1 MRSGEKVEGEVEEL
15 AAGEEEGEK
24 GNRKVA
30 GEGFRPGGS

>member
-1 MRSGEKVEGEVEEL
+1 MRSGEKIEGEVEEL

-24 GNRKVA
+24 RNWKVV